1 VLKNLSFFKQK
12 LSELEKS
19 LADKSTMLNPEKYRE
34 TAKEHG
40 RISQIVSIGTKLEKV
55 VSDLDSARN
64 ILNSQTEDEEL
75 VSIAKEEIADLEEQ
89 KALIEK
95 QYKILLIPS
104 DKNDSRNT
112 IIEVRAGTGGEEAS
126 LFAADIARMYIR
138 YAERAGWKVEILN
151 SNETEKHGFKEIIF
165 SLEGEN
171 VYKRIKYES
180 GVHRVQRVP
189 ETEASGRIH
198 TSAVTVAVMPEAE
211 DIDVQIKPEDL
222 RIDTY
227 RASGAGGQHVNK
239 TDSAVRITHI
249 PTNTIVACQD
259 NKSQHKNKAQAMKV
273 LKARIYEK
281 IQQDEN
287 RKRSTQRKTMIGT
300 GDRSAKIR
308 TYNFPQSRV
317 TDHRFGLSLHNLDE
331 IMNGNLG
338 PLLDALIE
346 KDHEEKLRLL

>member
-1 VLKNLSFFKQK
+1 
-12 LSELEKS
+12 
-19 LADKSTMLNPEKYRE
+19 
-34 TAKEHG
+34 
-40 RISQIVSIGTKLEKV
+40 QIVSIGTKLEKV

-138 YAERAGWKVEILN
+138 YAERVGWKVEILN

-249 PTNTIVACQD
+249 STNTIVACQD

-317 TDHRFGLSLHNLDE
+317 TDHRIGLSLHNLDE

>member
-1 VLKNLSFFKQK
+1 MLKNLSFFKQK

-19 LADKSTMLNPEKYRE
+19 LADNVTMLNSEKYRE

-138 YAERAGWKVEILN
+138 YAERVGWKVEILN

-249 PTNTIVACQD
+249 STNTIVACQD

-317 TDHRFGLSLHNLDE
+317 TDHRIGLSLHNLDE

>member
-1 VLKNLSFFKQK
+1 MLKNLSFFKQK

-19 LADKSTMLNPEKYRE
+19 LADNVTMLNPEKYRE

-95 QYKILLIPS
+95 EYKILLIPS

-138 YAERAGWKVEILN
+138 YAERVGWKVEILN

-317 TDHRFGLSLHNLDE
+317 TDHRIGLSLHNLDE

>member
-1 VLKNLSFFKQK
+1 MLKNLSFFKQK

-19 LADKSTMLNPEKYRE
+19 LADNITILNPEKYRE

-95 QYKILLIPS
+95 EYKILLIPS

-138 YAERAGWKVEILN
+138 YAERVGWKVEILN

-317 TDHRFGLSLHNLDE
+317 TDHRIGLSLHNLDE

>member
-1 VLKNLSFFKQK
+1 MLKNLSFFKQK
-12 LSELEKS
+12 LSDLEKS
-19 LADKSTMLNPEKYRE
+19 LADNVTMSNPEKYRE

-40 RISQIVSIGTKLEKV
+40 RISQIVSMGTKLEKV
-55 VSDLDSARN
+55 VSDLDSARD

-75 VSIAKEEIADLEEQ
+75 VSIAKEEISDLEER
-89 KALIEK
+89 KVLIEK
-95 QYKILLIPS
+95 EYKILLIPS

-249 PTNTIVACQD
+249 STNTIVACQD

-317 TDHRFGLSLHNLDE
+317 TDHRIGLSLHNLDE
-331 IMNGNLG
+331 IMNGNLE
-338 PLLDALIE
+338 PLLDILIE

>member
-1 VLKNLSFFKQK
+1 MLKNLSFFKQK

-19 LADKSTMLNPEKYRE
+19 LADNITILNPEKYRE

-138 YAERAGWKVEILN
+138 YAERVGWKVEILN

-317 TDHRFGLSLHNLDE
+317 TDHRIGLSLHNLDE